1 MKTRKF
7 GLLGKEIDY
16 SFSRGYFSEKFKAED
31 LNATYEN
38 FDFQNIELV
47 TTLLNPSAQISGINI
62 TIPYKESIIP
72 YLDELQ
78 EDAVNIGAVNTV
90 KFEDGKSIGHNTD
103 FYGFTKALK
112 PHLKAHHKKALILG
126 TGGASK
132 AIAYSLKK
140 LGITYV
146 FVSRNPDFNEMSYH
160 NLDEDIVRDY
170 TLIINCTPLGTHPN
184 IQQKPQIPY
193 EGISEKHIM
202 FDLIYNPS
210 ETAFLKQGKS
220 KGATIVNGLKML
232 EFQAEKSWEIW
243 NS

>member
-90 KFEDGKSIGHNTD
+90 KLSYSF
-103 FYGFTKALK
+103 LK
-112 PHLKAHHKKALILG
+112 PIPSILIFL
-126 TGGASK
+126 
-132 AIAYSLKK
+132 
-140 LGITYV
+140 
-146 FVSRNPDFNEMSYH
+146 SRNF
-160 NLDEDIVRDY
+160 
-170 TLIINCTPLGTHPN
+170 TCF
-184 IQQKPQIPY
+184 K
-193 EGISEKHIM
+193 EGFS
-202 FDLIYNPS
+202 
-210 ETAFLKQGKS
+210 
-220 KGATIVNGLKML
+220 
-232 EFQAEKSWEIW
+232 
-243 NS
+243 

>member
-7 GLLGKEIDY
+7 GLLGKDIDY

-90 KFEDGKSIGHNTD
+90 KFEDGKSIGYNTD

-112 PHLKAHHKKALILG
+112 PHLKAHHNKALILG

-132 AIAYSLKK
+132 AIAYSLK
-140 LGITYV
+140 
-146 FVSRNPDFNEMSYH
+146 S
-160 NLDEDIVRDY
+160 
-170 TLIINCTPLGTHPN
+170 
-184 IQQKPQIPY
+184 
-193 EGISEKHIM
+193 
-202 FDLIYNPS
+202 
-210 ETAFLKQGKS
+210 
-220 KGATIVNGLKML
+220 
-232 EFQAEKSWEIW
+232 
-243 NS
+243 